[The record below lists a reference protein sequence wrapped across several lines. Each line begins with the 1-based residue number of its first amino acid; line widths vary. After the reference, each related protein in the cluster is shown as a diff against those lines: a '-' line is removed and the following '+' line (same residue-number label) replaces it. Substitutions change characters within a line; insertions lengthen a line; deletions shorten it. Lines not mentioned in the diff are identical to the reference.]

1 VSASTAAAAPPVRRR
16 AHVAGAFVYLTLH
29 TARNRLAARARRLK
43 HPRYALALAVGVFY
57 FWFLFF
63 RRDADAPL
71 AGVVGGEWSALVGS
85 LFFAGLTTNWWLFG
99 GSRGAL
105 AFSPAEVQFLFPAP
119 VSRRALIH
127 FKLLR
132 AQSFILVN
140 TLLWVGLL
148 GRGRTELNSGLRALA
163 LWVLFSTLH
172 LHRLGASLVRASAFE
187 HGQSGA
193 RRGVVPLAV
202 FVAAFLGLAWGLMQ
216 SAPALQE
223 AWEAGLP
230 AFLNAAGRAL
240 RAPVPSAVLAPFRA
254 LLAPGLAT
262 TAAEWGRAMIPALG
276 IMLLNYVWVMYRDA
290 AFEEA
295 AVEESARRA
304 ARLGAPDTGRPREA
318 APHATH
324 AGPGRRTTR
333 FPLSPTG
340 NPAVAIFWK
349 NLVAVT
355 RAVRPSLVVIPLG
368 AGAVAM
374 LVVLA
379 TQPEGTAL
387 THSAGVLLTSWAGLL
402 IATGPLWVRYDLRQD
417 LPKLE
422 MLRSYP
428 ISGWSVVTAEIAA
441 STAILSAFQMSL
453 LALAYLAYV
462 GDTALTVTLG
472 ERTALLAALA
482 LALPAVNAVGLTVQN
497 AAALFFPAWV
507 RLGATRAGGVEA
519 MGQGLITIIASL
531 AVVCVLLLLPGTAGA
546 ILAYALRPL
555 LGNWA
560 LAPALVLAV
569 AATLVELVPITRWL
583 GRVFERTDPTAV
595 NPV

>member
-1 VSASTAAAAPPVRRR
+1 VSASTAAAARPVGHR

-71 AGVVGGEWSALVGS
+71 SGVVGGEWSALVGS

-172 LHRLGASLVRASAFE
+172 LHRLGASLVHASAFE

-193 RRGVVPLAV
+193 RRGVLPLAV
-202 FVAAFLGLAWGLMQ
+202 FVAAFLALAWGLMQ

-230 AFLNAAGRAL
+230 AFLSAAGHAL
-240 RAPVPSAVLAPFRA
+240 QAPVPSAVLAPFRA

-262 TAAEWGRAMIPALG
+262 TAVEWARAMVPALG
-276 IMLLNYVWVMYRDA
+276 IMLLNYAWVMYRDA

-304 ARLGAPDTGRPREA
+304 ARLSAPDTGRPGEA
-318 APHATH
+318 APFAVR
-324 AGPGRRTTR
+324 AGRRVTR

-340 NPAVAIFWK
+340 NPAAAIFWK

-374 LVVLA
+374 LIVLA

-453 LALAYLAYV
+453 LALAYLAYL
-462 GDTALTVTLG
+462 GDTTLTISLG
-472 ERTALLAALA
+472 ERTVLLAALA

-497 AAALFFPAWV
+497 AAALFFPAWI

-546 ILAYALRPL
+546 ALAYALRPL
-555 LGNWA
+555 LGSWA

-569 AATLVELVPITRWL
+569 AATFAELVPITRWL

-595 NPV
+595 NPT